1 MPDRAKVMKAL
12 DLCSKGKE
20 LLYCDECPYKIDDYT
35 CDSKG
40 LAADALFFLKECD
53 SCADKTSNAIQNL
66 QAKLKVQEP
75 RVMTL
80 DETIASCENPVWLEE
95 NTLQGSYGAWG
106 VVKGVREKY
115 NAVTIGGV
123 RFGYWPR
130 AKYNI
135 SWRCWTER
143 PTEEQRKAVKWE

>member
-1 MPDRAKVMKAL
+1 MDEKKREKVIRGL
-12 DLCSKGKE
+12 EVCNQYRFFGRDCYG
-20 LLYCDECPYKIDDYT
+20 CPYCGEEFSVCNIQDMLD
-35 CDSKG
+35 
-40 LAADALFFLKECD
+40 DALSLLKE
-53 SCADKTSNAIQNL
+53 
-66 QAKLKVQEP
+66 QEP

-115 NAVTIGGV
+115 NAVNIGGV

-135 SWRCWTER
+135 SWRCWSAR

>member
-1 MPDRAKVMKAL
+1 MADRKKVIRGL
-12 DLCSKGKE
+12 ECCIDPETPCR
-20 LLYCDECPYKIDDYT
+20 ECPYYNYGHCDPDDVRR
-35 CDSKG
+35 
-40 LAADALFFLKECD
+40 DAFSLLKE
-53 SCADKTSNAIQNL
+53 
-66 QAKLKVQEP
+66 QEP

-115 NAVTIGGV
+115 NAVNIGGV

-135 SWRCWTER
+135 SWRCWSAR